1 MSGGGSLESNRTLDV
16 SSSKITNNT
25 SATAVTASTN
35 LITANTLYY
44 HKGNSNI
51 VTVGTITSGT
61 WNGTAITAAYGG
73 TGMSGS
79 NPFTGAC
86 RIVYTSSA
94 TAMTTLAP
102 NTTATKKFLSMT
114 GTGSA
119 GKAPTWETVSKS
131 DVGLGNVENTAL
143 ST

>member
-1 MSGGGSLESNRTLDV
+1 MSGT
-16 SSSKITNNT
+16 
-25 SATAVTASTN
+25 
-35 LITANTLYY
+35 
-44 HKGNSNI
+44 
-51 VTVGTITSGT
+51 
-61 WNGTAITAAYGG
+61 
-73 TGMSGS
+73 
-79 NPFTGAC
+79 NPFTGAY

-102 NTTATKKFLSMT
+102 NTTSTKKFLRMT

-119 GKAPTWETVSKS
+119 GAAPAWDTVSKS